1 MPTSSGDSIYQV
13 PYATSA
19 AALPMN
25 DPSKNAPAT
34 YAASATEHCAV
45 SANAPARDSPSALCD
60 VRYLSS
66 RPSLQSDCWAQACG
80 PQSKGCDADRQAQC
94 VTAALV
100 RAVASPAP
108 AVPAAVMSPS
118 VPPIGEGSMMT
129 NVI

>member
-1 MPTSSGDSIYQV
+1 MPTSSGDSVYQV

-19 AALPMN
+19 SALSMN

-45 SANAPARDSPSALCD
+45 AAKASALGAPSALCD

-80 PQSKGCDADRQAQC
+80 PQGKACDADRQAQC

-108 AVPAAVMSPS
+108 AAVVSPS